1 MPMREPLALLFYEHL
16 LTGSQLLNRLRD
28 LGYRTEVVNELE
40 RLPTVVLEAR
50 PLLLFAEL
58 GTQSER
64 LTRLIH
70 QLRTT
75 PETRHVPV
83 LTWQEEGNSR
93 AARRLAQAAQAAG
106 ATVLPPGRGLLAQ
119 LPVLLDQ
126 VLEQGLD

>member
-1 MPMREPLALLFYEHL
+1 MREPLALLFYEHL

-28 LGYRTEVVNELE
+28 LGYRTEVVNEVE
-40 RLPTVVLEAR
+40 QLPTVMREKR

-58 GTQSER
+58 GVQGER

-70 QLRTT
+70 QLRTA

-83 LTWQEEGNSR
+83 LTWQEEGKSR
-93 AARRLAQAAQAAG
+93 AARRLAETARAAG

-119 LPVLLDQ
+119 LPLLLAQ
-126 VLEQGLD
+126 VLDQGLD